1 MNGIGWYAPPCGWL
15 TSRCVAAAPL
25 TRTACVRISFL
36 RQAGVP
42 RHVSDTLCSALPPSV
57 GSWTVSLCARRGS
70 CRREHTRVCRTTG
83 ASVRRPPLGPVRL
96 SRPQTAPSRP
106 GAQRGE
112 GRNWVITW
120 QVEQEVTAPGTGSGA
135 RDSHCILPG
144 SPTLPPESPPSHNA
158 LSRRTGAASSRVA
171 VVSAA
176 PRTRPSHEQELRAD
190 AESGP
195 NQGPRAR
202 SNSRSQGLCPA
213 PGSGQLSP
221 QP

>member
-1 MNGIGWYAPPCGWL
+1 MVRAALWL
-15 TSRCVAAAPL
+15 AHLPL
-25 TRTACVRISFL
+25 RRGRATHAHSL
-36 RQAGVP
+36 RQNLLPPSGWRPPARLG
-42 RHVSDTLCSALPPSV
+42 HALLSSPPSV